1 MQTCLAGLGTPHMYN
16 KLHVTSIT
24 QCRKEF
30 KQFCCIGRPEQCMH
44 PNGALLRTLKAQI
57 LREQN
62 QATYQR

>member
-1 MQTCLAGLGTPHMYN
+1 VYN

-30 KQFCCIGRPEQCMH
+30 IQCCCIGRPEQGMR